1 MTQVPPDQQVRPEP
15 VSPNDALSCLW
26 SKDAS
31 EKCRVGLTDTIL
43 FEKGIPFSWYY
54 TGKTGEILKKR
65 NVDMNVVSK
74 RWMKI
79 SSQYDETGTFNK
91 DATVAIMKQHGGVT
105 KFLGYDAWEQVVTC
119 DKAAADTSILSVH
132 CFVAGIDKT
141 YYRNKYTLK
150 DNLGRCVTST
160 SSYVFRTHNPTPEA
174 IQVFHDKDQIYTD
187 SKVVALRNIMD
198 LATNTVVRYMEKM
211 LNCKILNL
219 NIDYAIDK
227 KSQLW
232 ILWMSDMFLART
244 TNLMAVADWFP
255 HRGSDV
261 NARMSWAGRKYDE
274 EYRQMSAEGRSLG
287 HGTVGMSM
295 NGSSSYAPSGS
306 NYSPDGSARYT
317 SNTMGSTNASYQF
330 NENISS
336 SEPKHSLTPLET
348 SHKAV
353 TVATGADQVYE
364 AMNVLHEVK
373 SSKTFKVK
381 STVASTHVM
390 LSRHDSQAEEA
401 AAMSGS
407 SGVASGTGNVGIN
420 SNNGNNNTIDTT
432 ATDDE
437 SSVHSRRDHLG
448 SLDSSTAHSA
458 NVARVPRLNHKSK
471 SELLK
476 TNYPDPFKCK
486 GDYCKVTMHAVG
498 PLFMDPDLKEMHATP
513 LDRFFSKEELQKLQK
528 QRKWKDMMHQHV
540 AYQRGETNDMPH
552 MTMKSLIQA
561 RRERRGVFAE
571 NVNRDSWQNFPITPR
586 HAKSLRDHLNELRS
600 TGALQIHDEDSELSL
615 ELKNI
620 DMLQKRS
627 QEDIDLAILE
637 AEKLHVDSFTKTLP
651 QYYEEVAV
659 CRTCY
664 HIYHLLDWAREV
676 LSRQGQ
682 GQGGGQGSVF
692 LGDDA
697 SSVKSTGSKKGKRVR
712 VGAGGV
718 VPGGAAA
725 PVAAEDA
732 RGTII
737 DGAPNPEGVPRA
749 IPFNPRE
756 SAKDREKLA
765 SRDNPLD
772 KSSTHK
778 RLRALSANGG
788 GGDGTGGTE
797 PRGRVTWKDYSVGP
811 EGGSGQQQKGG
822 KKGGR
827 RRDTGVTKSIGD
839 EVKFS
844 DLDDYLRSGAAA
856 LATKKSREKEALMRD
871 RLSKIQAGSETGSDP
886 YSESRLI
893 SVKDVNNVYHG
904 RVLFACAEGS
914 EYALD
919 VVAYLE
925 AAFFEVTWLKDGRQ
939 AVSELLYRPDGKK
952 QDVLLVDR
960 HLDLDD
966 AIAVTAAVRDQEREA
981 RQALAAKLAA
991 RGRGDVP
998 KAKRLPIICFT
1009 NETTPEDL
1017 KQYMK
1022 ADMDGCVSFP
1032 VNKISLLDTIRAA
1045 VPHHLAE
1052 IVPKK
1057 ERKPRK
1063 SGDDEE
1069 PLTELEEF
1077 EQELKYSKQNE
1088 ARAYKLNSLGVLEG
1102 STDSATA
1109 AAASLPV
1116 SAANEEDYSVNG
1128 VVQIDADTRVP
1139 YMVLDASKNAKVLV
1153 NPKKPFFNVVVCH
1166 DVFDTAEKMKIFF
1179 KPIVER
1185 YLGMQVLVWNYPG
1198 QAFTE
1203 FRSEQLLN
1211 NEYHAICLNEL
1222 LGQVGNTGTG
1232 DFDTDR
1238 PFFVMGYGFGV
1249 AIASFYLAH
1258 FRVPNVR
1265 GMLSV
1270 NGFSYLDSYLAGVM
1284 HDCINVFQATP
1295 PSRPDL
1301 PVYFFSRFLFCK
1313 EYLAKV
1319 SVPLALN
1326 IYTAI
1331 HNPISS
1337 SGRLQLCKGVLQTVD
1352 MRSLLKEIELP
1363 LICMQST
1370 QDSFVRPLHM
1380 EPFVMQRAGEVRS
1393 IHAALQ
1399 DIDKTC
1405 IIWVKS
1411 GHELFQ
1417 ENKKQVQLLFEQIL
1431 TGFFETHDVTLPTA
1445 FDTDRVAVQQG
1456 LVTTVSNQVV
1466 PDKTSKRKGG
1476 EKGKTVEDNYINNIL
1491 GTMNSV
1497 ATANSTAVGSRMN
1510 TAGGGN
1516 NNSSINHSS
1525 SLPQLTNIHHTN
1537 NVSAPS
1543 LNTNATANTI
1553 QFENS
1558 MFVDGGGGPGGGSVS
1573 NPGSRAGSPSKGKRG
1588 TKVVFNATDPNMWA
1602 QYSTTIAE
1610 GQNLG
1615 ISQGS
1620 KSGMGSK
1627 SHNNT
1632 GGGGGGANSLNSN
1645 LTRVFDPTLR
1655 AFERQDSVAYGKKDK
1670 TTNPAEYDEI
1680 KEYMGWRLKRNKKRL
1695 QRLQGAAR
1703 IIQAAFRAYV
1713 ARQFVK
1719 GIRRRKAA
1727 MIIQRCFR
1735 GWIGRCAFMEQ
1746 AKRIWA
1752 AQRIQRAY
1760 RGYLGRKFY
1769 FFIRLRIAAAANIQ
1783 RVYRGHRARLFVDLK
1798 KKRRYYAAC
1807 KIQALFRR
1815 NLARKVAFRRRYEK
1829 NSAICIQRIFRG
1841 HLGKRK
1847 AVAERDKFIFSRSQ
1861 TQGIE
1866 FGRQMLLEHKLHAT
1880 RLQSDVTL
1888 LMQEKVSAEE
1898 MVEALLDEISSFEG
1912 GVRTLE
1918 KEMHQLSKVESEAA
1932 AYMDEESKYELREQ
1946 KIRLDKEF
1954 GDMLSK
1960 IAHRKDM
1967 LTDLERKLNTIDKSR
1982 QGKEEEL
1989 RTLERKLVVLLE
2001 EQQNE
2006 LNAIKRK
2013 QDIRGAMLAASHTEL
2028 TNASAGGGGA
2038 DAGTM
2043 VVAGSNGGGGGGGGG
2058 GKLGG
2063 AGGGGGGPSLQEKKQ
2078 AAQLMQS
2085 TETLMKF
2092 GFMSMSM
2099 TYFSS
2104 LNMIKALRT
2113 VSAQDTVM
2121 AALADVH
2128 SQRAANFGNT
2138 SVEEGGGKETR
2149 GAHLPELK
2157 RGQLPGQE
2165 QLRVSAWSVDDVAK
2179 WLQTLSLG
2187 QYCEAFID
2195 AAIDGEFLYD
2205 INDDDLKNTLGIEHR
2220 LHRKKILNCVH
2231 RLKVAE
2237 ALEDSR
2243 LNDLLKETGSMMEP
2257 IMEGD
2262 GPNGET
2268 ENPFTKTPVPDQ
2280 SGGGAGNDRRIM
2292 DGPKVS
2298 LLELFSLVRH
2308 SKVSLIKEA
2317 LDYLPSKK
2325 FDKSLIKSQYIQ
2337 DHGTVYVHGYESLAF
2352 HINKVDEAF
2361 GNTML
2366 MLACQNGNTKLVKY
2380 LIAKGAN
2387 PNAQNKVGQTAAHF
2401 ANAFKFYEVSQWIF
2415 ENGGD
2420 DTLANKYG
2428 LTPYD
2433 GLLPEGHNGFDD
2445 DNQPL

>member
-1 MTQVPPDQQVRPEP
+1 MSQVPPEHQFHPEA

-26 SKDAS
+26 SRDAA

-65 NVDMNVVSK
+65 NVDMSVVSK
-74 RWMKI
+74 RWTKI
-79 SSQYDETGTFNK
+79 SSQYDETGEFNK
-91 DATVAIMKQHGGVT
+91 DATIAIMKQHGGVT

-119 DKAAADTSILSVH
+119 DKANADTSILSIH
-132 CFVAGIDKT
+132 CFVQGVDKT
-141 YYRNKYTLK
+141 YYRNKYCLK

-160 SSYVFRTHNPTPEA
+160 QSYVFRTHNPTPEA
-174 IQVFHDKDQIYTD
+174 IQVYHDKDQVYTD

-198 LATNTVVRYMEKM
+198 LATTTVVRYMEKM

-219 NIDYAIDK
+219 CVDYAIDK

-232 ILWMSDMFLART
+232 IMWMSEMHMVRT
-244 TNLMAVADWFP
+244 TNLMAVANWFP
-255 HRGSDV
+255 HRYSEA

-274 EYRQMSAEGRSLG
+274 EYRKMEHEGRG
-287 HGTVGMSM
+287 VGTGPVSVNGT
-295 NGSSSYAPSGS
+295 NGSQYAPSGS
-306 NYSPDGSARYT
+306 QYSPDSSAKYT
-317 SNTMGSTNASYQF
+317 NTLGSTDSYLY
-330 NENISS
+330 ITT
-336 SEPKHSLTPLET
+336 SEPKHALTPLET
-348 SHKAV
+348 SGAAV
-353 TVATGADQVYE
+353 SVATGADQVYE
-364 AMNVLHEVK
+364 AMNMVHEVK

-390 LSRHDSQAEEA
+390 LAKEDKYPEAPVVERDSHANYTDNDDAHSQGA
-401 AAMSGS
+401 ASQSAGS
-407 SGVASGTGNVGIN
+407 Q
-420 SNNGNNNTIDTT
+420 
-432 ATDDE
+432 
-437 SSVHSRRDHLG
+437 
-448 SLDSSTAHSA
+448 DSSTIYGA
-458 NVARVPRLNHKSK
+458 NVSRVPRLNQKSK

-476 TNYPDPFKCK
+476 TNYPDPTRCK
-486 GDYCKVTMHAVG
+486 GDYCSVIMHAVG
-498 PLFMDPDLKEMHATP
+498 PLFMDPEMKDLHVTP
-513 LDRFFSKEELQKLQK
+513 LNRFFSKDELTRLQK
-528 QRKWKDMMHQHV
+528 QRKWKDMMESHV
-540 AYQRGETNDMPH
+540 AYQRGETTDMPH

-571 NVNRDSWQNFPITPR
+571 NVARDSWQNFPITPR
-586 HAKSLRDHLNELRS
+586 HAKSLRDHLNELRT
-600 TGALQIHDEDSELSL
+600 TGALQVHDDDSELSH
-615 ELKNI
+615 ELKTI
-620 DMLQKRS
+620 DMLNKRS
-627 QEDIDLAILE
+627 QEDVDLAILE
-637 AEKLHVDSFTKTLP
+637 AEKLHVDSFTRTLP
-651 QYYEEVAV
+651 QYYEAV
-659 CRTCY
+659 SVCQNCY
-664 HIYHLLDWAREV
+664 HIYHLLDWAREA
-676 LSRQGQ
+676 LARQGD
-682 GQGGGQGSVF
+682 GGGG
-692 LGDDA
+692 A
-697 SSVKSTGSKKGKRVR
+697 SVKSAKRGKRVR
-712 VGAGGV
+712 GEAVDS
-718 VPGGAAA
+718 AA
-725 PVAAEDA
+725 PEDA
-732 RGTII
+732 RGKIVE
-737 DGAPNPEGVPRA
+737 GNMNPEGVPKA
-749 IPFNPRE
+749 IPYI
-756 SAKDREKLA
+756 KDKQG
-765 SRDNPLD
+765 STLD
-772 KSSTHK
+772 KSSRHQQ
-778 RLRALSANGG
+778 LREK
-788 GGDGTGGTE
+788 DGSVPGADSSD
-797 PRGRVTWKDYSVGP
+797 PRGRVTWKDYSTGP
-811 EGGSGQQQKGG
+811 QS
-822 KKGGR
+822 KKKGR
-827 RRDTGVTKSIGD
+827 RRDAEAKGSVSD

-844 DLDDYLRSGAAA
+844 DLDDYLRSGASA
-856 LATKKSREKEALMRD
+856 LATKKAREKEALMRD
-871 RLSKIQAGSETGSDP
+871 RLSKIQAGSDTASDP
-886 YSESRLI
+886 YSENKLMNVQNI
-893 SVKDVNNVYHG
+893 ENVYHG
-904 RVLFACAEGS
+904 RVLFACGEDS
-914 EYALD
+914 EHALS
-919 VVAYLE
+919 VIAYLE
-925 AAFFEVTWLKDGRQ
+925 EAYFEVIWMKDGRK
-939 AVSELLYRPDGKK
+939 AVSEALYRMDGSKF
-952 QDVLLVDR
+952 DVLLVER
-960 HLDLDD
+960 HLALDD
-966 AIAVTAAVRDQEREA
+966 AVAVTTAIRDQEREA

-991 RGRGDVP
+991 KGRGDVP
-998 KAKRLPIICFT
+998 KAKRLPVICFT
-1009 NETTPEDL
+1009 NETAPEDL

-1052 IVPKK
+1052 VV
-1057 ERKPRK
+1057 PRK
-1063 SGDDEE
+1063 EKRLKKGEVDE
-1069 PLTELEEF
+1069 PMDELEEF
-1077 EQELKYSKQNE
+1077 EKELSDAKQNE
-1088 ARAYKLNSLGVLEG
+1088 AKAYRLNSLGVLEG

-1109 AAASLPV
+1109 AAASMPV
-1116 SAANEEDYSVNG
+1116 SQANEEDYSLNG

-1139 YMVLDASKNAKVLV
+1139 YMVLDASRNAKVLV

-1166 DVFDTAEKMKIFF
+1166 DVFDTSEKMKIFF
-1179 KPIVER
+1179 KPIVEK

-1222 LGQVGNTGTG
+1222 LGQVGNKGTN

-1249 AIASFYLAH
+1249 SIASFYLAH

-1393 IHAALQ
+1393 VHASLQ

-1405 IIWVKS
+1405 VIWVKS

-1431 TGFFETHDVTLPTA
+1431 TGFHETHDVTLPTA
-1445 FDTDRVAVQQG
+1445 FDIDKVAVQQG
-1456 LVTTVSNQVV
+1456 MVTTVSNQVV
-1466 PDKTSKRKGG
+1466 PDKSKKKG

-1491 GTMNSV
+1491 GTMSSV
-1497 ATANSTAVGSRMN
+1497 QTANTTASGTR
-1510 TAGGGN
+1510 AGT
-1516 NNSSINHSS
+1516 SS
-1525 SLPQLTNIHHTN
+1525 STLPQLANMHN
-1537 NVSAPS
+1537 GNMSAS
-1543 LNTNATANTI
+1543 MSALNTNGTANTV

-1558 MFVDGGGGPGGGSVS
+1558 MFVDTGPGGGHHSNPAGLRSVS
-1573 NPGSRAGSPSKGKRG
+1573 PNKGKRG
-1588 TKVVFNATDPNMWA
+1588 QKVIFNATDPNMWA
-1602 QYSTTIAE
+1602 QYSDTIAE

-1615 ISQGS
+1615 VSGQGHGHG
-1620 KSGMGSK
+1620 KNGMS
-1627 SHNNT
+1627 ST
-1632 GGGGGGANSLNSN
+1632 GP
-1645 LTRVFDPTLR
+1645 LTSDPQRVFDPSLR

-1727 MIIQRCFR
+1727 MKIQRAFR
-1735 GWIGRCAFMEQ
+1735 GWIGRCSFLEQ

-1752 AQRIQRAY
+1752 AQRIQRAH

-1783 RVYRGHRARLFVDLK
+1783 RVYRGHRARLNVDLK
-1798 KKRRYYAAC
+1798 RKRRYYAAC

-1815 NLARKVAFRRRYEK
+1815 NLARKAAFRRRYEK

-1967 LTDLERKLNTIDKSR
+1967 LTDLEKKLNTIDKSR

-2006 LNAIKRK
+2006 LNTIKRK

-2028 TNASAGGGGA
+2028 TNASTGPGA
-2038 DAGTM
+2038 ESGAM
-2043 VVAGSNGGGGGGGGG
+2043 VVAGGGAGGGGG

-2063 AGGGGGGPSLQEKKQ
+2063 GGGGSSGPSLQEKKQ

-2121 AALADVH
+2121 AALSDVH
-2128 SQRAANFGNT
+2128 SQKAASFGDAPDGG
-2138 SVEEGGGKETR
+2138 GGGKETR
-2149 GAHLPELK
+2149 GPHLPDLK
-2157 RGQLPGQE
+2157 KGQLPGQE

-2243 LNDLLKETGSMMEP
+2243 LNDLLRETGGLDEP
-2257 IMEGD
+2257 TMEGD
-2262 GPNGET
+2262 QMANEP
-2268 ENPFTKTPVPDQ
+2268 ENPFLKQPVPDQ
-2280 SGGGAGNDRRIM
+2280 SSGGAGNDRRVM

-2298 LLELFSLVRH
+2298 LQELFSLARH

-2337 DHGTVYVHGYESLAF
+2337 DHGTVYVHGYESLSF
-2352 HINKVDEAF
+2352 HINKTDEGF

-2366 MLACQNGNTKLVKY
+2366 MLACQNGNAKLVKY
-2380 LIAKGAN
+2380 LVAKGAN
-2387 PNAQNKVGQTAAHF
+2387 TNAQNKVGQTASHF

-2445 DNQPL
+2445 DNQAM